1 MTTTQDTDL
10 VEIHLVGV
18 PLALLARA
26 QERSDELAREFTYVA
41 ASDSDAAP
49 ARLLALSQHL
59 QGRYGGYMQPVQD
72 EINAAAARGDELV
85 DVSFAVP
92 REVSAAASQLWAL
105 LDEADEFCRR
115 GELLTLATP
124 PEIVQFRRWYL
135 SQFIDQSRGAEPVT
149 WAKYSTP
156 PN

>member
-1 MTTTQDTDL
+1 MTTTQDTDV

-18 PLALLARA
+18 PLELLARE

-41 ASDSDAAP
+41 ASDSDEAP

-59 QGRYGGYMQPVQD
+59 QGRYGRYMQAVEP
-72 EINAAAARGDELV
+72 EITAALERGDEFV
-85 DVSFAVP
+85 DISFAVP
-92 REVSAAASQLWAL
+92 REVSATASQLWAL

-124 PEIVQFRRWYL
+124 RDIVQFRRWYL
-135 SQFIDQSRGAEPVT
+135 SQVIDQARGAEPVT
-149 WAKYSTP
+149 WAKYSLP

>member
-10 VEIHLVGV
+10 VEIHLLGV
-18 PLALLARA
+18 PLALLGRA
-26 QERSDELAREFTYVA
+26 QERSDELSREFTYVA
-41 ASDSDAAP
+41 ASDSETAP

-59 QGRYGGYMQPVQD
+59 QGRYGGYMQPAQD
-72 EINAAAARGDELV
+72 EIALARDRGDQVV

-92 REVSAAASQLWAL
+92 REVSGAAAQLWAL
-105 LDEADEFCRR
+105 LDEADEFCRN
-115 GELLTLATP
+115 GDLLTLATP
-124 PEIVQFRRWYL
+124 ADIVTFRRWYL

-149 WAKYSTP
+149 WAKYSSP